1 MRSYSGGGRWIVF
14 GGGSAEDG
22 ERQGRMCAEASSA
35 GCLCAFRKKAT
46 LLRRAISPAVFP
58 ERPRRVRHA
67 RRKGI
72 PNDRSRCRRRHVRL
86 AEAHYAA
93 LRGDAKRFH
102 AILRAESLVD
112 RAQVRLDRVFAHE
125 HPLADL
131 LVA

>member
-1 MRSYSGGGRWIVF
+1 MSLA
-14 GGGSAEDG
+14 AEVPKTVNG
-22 ERQGRMCAEASSA
+22 KVECARKHPPLAV
-35 GCLCAFRKKAT
+35 CAPSEK
-46 LLRRAISPAVFP
+46 RRLFPGAISPAVFP

-67 RRKGI
+67 RRKGS
-72 PNDRSRCRRRHVRL
+72 PNDWSRCRRRHVRL

-131 LVA
+131 RVA